1 MSEKIQKPRRQRRTK
16 ANIEKDVLTAVTSMI
31 EEVGFANVTL
41 TGIAQRA
48 KIEATVF
55 YRRYAN
61 LEELFDEYTHKYD
74 YWFGGLAEMMPT
86 DLSDEDK
93 FKWLLRSL
101 TKALYKNR
109 IMQQLLIWELSDD
122 NAVTRR
128 TANLR
133 ERVNES
139 LIRLLES
146 CFHNSGM
153 DVNVICALMISGIYY
168 LILHRNMS
176 RFCDVDFSTK
186 KGRERLENALEQVIT
201 VLFGELRKQ
210 NEKLETA
217 KKLRAEGVSEE
228 IILRCFKTQQ

>member
-1 MSEKIQKPRRQRRTK
+1 MSEKVQKQRRQRRTK
-16 ANIEKDVLTAVTSMI
+16 ANIEKDVLAAVTSMI

-48 KIEATVF
+48 QIEPTVF

-74 YWFGGLAEMMPT
+74 YWFGGLAEMMPA

-101 TKALYKNR
+101 TQALYKNR

-122 NAVTRR
+122 NVVTKR

-139 LIRLLES
+139 LIRLLEY
-146 CFHNSGM
+146 CFKNSGL
-153 DVNVICALMISGIYY
+153 DINVICALMISGIYY

-176 RFCDVDFSTK
+176 KFCDVDFSTK
-186 KGRERLENALEQVIT
+186 KGRERLENAVEQVIT
-201 VLFGELRKQ
+201 VLFGELKKQ
-210 NEKLETA
+210 NEKLEIA
-217 KKLRAEGVSEE
+217 QRLRAEGVSEE
-228 IILRCFKTQQ
+228 IILRCIKTQK

>member
-101 TKALYKNR
+101 TQALYKNR

-210 NEKLETA
+210 NEKLEIA
-217 KKLRAEGVSEE
+217 KKLRAEGVSED
-228 IILRCFKTQQ
+228 IIQRCIK

>member
-153 DVNVICALMISGIYY
+153 DINVICALMISGIYY

-210 NEKLETA
+210 NEKLEIA
-217 KKLRAEGVSEE
+217 KKLRAEGVSED
-228 IILRCFKTQQ
+228 IIQRCIK

>member
-210 NEKLETA
+210 NEKLEIA
-217 KKLRAEGVSEE
+217 KKLRAEGVSED
-228 IILRCFKTQQ
+228 IIQRCIK